1 MNKKIFKNKKYIG
14 SGLFGDC
21 YELTNG
27 DVLKIFKM
35 PQSISNIKKYKLF
48 QNYQNESIMFP
59 YDFYVKHRKFLG
71 YISKK
76 APGKGLDES
85 LKLYNLED
93 LSKDLF
99 KLDRDVMHISGG
111 GIIMRDVHSDNVF
124 YDGNKYSIIDT
135 DAYKFCDE
143 DFDQVSI
150 YYDNIRKVKSAIFE
164 SIYENFVIDKD
175 TRLYHELRK
184 YCIWNYDI
192 GEALLNISNK
202 IEEYNIDK
210 DKFIKKL
217 KR

>member
-1 MNKKIFKNKKYIG
+1 MDKELLKEKKYIG

-27 DVLKIFKM
+27 DILKIFKT

-48 QNYQNESIMFP
+48 QNYQNESFIFP
-59 YDFYVKHRKFLG
+59 YDFYIKRKKFLG
-71 YISKK
+71 YVSKK

-85 LKLYNLED
+85 FKLYNLEN
-93 LSKDLF
+93 LSKNLF
-99 KLDRDVMHISGG
+99 KLDRDIMYISSG

-135 DAYKFCDE
+135 DAYKFCGG
-143 DFDQVSI
+143 DFDKESI
-150 YYDNIRKVKSAIFE
+150 YYDNIRKIKCAIFE
-164 SIYENFVIDKD
+164 SIYENFVDDKD
-175 TRLYHELRK
+175 SRLYHELRK
-184 YCIWNYDI
+184 YCIWNYNVGD
-192 GEALLNISNK
+192 ALLSIGNK
-202 IEEYNIDK
+202 IEEYNLDK